1 MSPNTPIHAI
11 TDKPSNSKAQHTTPN
26 IEWLRKT
33 TQCLHHS
40 KISYTNRTTITA
52 RVVINLIY
60 NKYLEHHRH
69 MLVEGPADVTTMLWN
84 Y

>member
-11 TDKPSNSKAQHTTPN
+11 KDKPSKCEAQLNTPN
-26 IEWLRKT
+26 IKWLRKT
-33 TQCLHHS
+33 TQCLNHS
-40 KISYTNRTTITA
+40 KISYTHRTTITA
-52 RVVINLIY
+52 RVVINVIY

-69 MLVEGPADVTTMLWN
+69 MLVEGPTDETTMLWN